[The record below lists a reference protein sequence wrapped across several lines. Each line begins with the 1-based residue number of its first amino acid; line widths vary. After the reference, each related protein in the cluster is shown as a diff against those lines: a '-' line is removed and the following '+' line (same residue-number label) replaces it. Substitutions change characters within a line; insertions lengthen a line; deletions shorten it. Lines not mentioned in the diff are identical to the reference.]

1 MRLWP
6 QLPHSVIPPYE
17 PQALLRWHRS
27 KSLSCV
33 VSSHRRISSSRKR
46 HCLPIFSA
54 GISPHSAQKQT
65 VRGDIPNHRATVAV
79 ERNGSCCSPLE
90 LRIAEPGSPL
100 TQGARRSDHQAS
112 GLKYR
117 PRLGTAIPWDSQAHR
132 AIRFCNKS
140 LSRFPQLVQNAH
152 QIAQQAPQLVHQ
164 IPQLIQQNPQLAQQ
178 APQLQQVPQLLQQAA
193 ILAQQIPHVLQAL
206 CTSPHNQGVA
216 VGAGPFFG
224 SAGGFRPLGYGQ
236 PVFS

>member
-1 MRLWP
+1 MFDPYAQTPWFSGMYGTAQP
-6 QLPHSVIPPYE
+6 FGYASQQPFPMQSGWGFGGQSPYAGSSPFGPAGFGAQIPPQTWYGY
-17 PQALLRWHRS
+17 PTGQPGA
-27 KSLSCV
+27 
-33 VSSHRRISSSRKR
+33 SSN
-46 HCLPIFSA
+46 PILQQV
-54 GISPHSAQKQT
+54 AQQ
-65 VRGDIPNHRATVAV
+65 I
-79 ERNGSCCSPLE
+79 
-90 LRIAEPGSPL
+90 
-100 TQGARRSDHQAS
+100 
-112 GLKYR
+112 
-117 PRLGTAIPWDSQAHR
+117 
-132 AIRFCNKS
+132 
-140 LSRFPQLVQNAH
+140 PQLVQNAH